1 MLRLSLKAVRT
12 GRRKLGR
19 RWGVVRLTYSRRP
32 PFWSRRDSVYPCR
45 RRVGL
50 SCTLGQGTAAPGVG
64 GGRDRGETGG
74 RRQARSAHVVGGLSP
89 KVGYADCK
97 PWDGMCAG
105 CGSAWRSQSA
115 SRRSSEPRFLAARP
129 RESKAVD
136 LETQFQ
142 KIRRDMFGR
151 DSNPMN
157 FTQANRTR
165 SSSITYI
172 LLIEQT

>member
-1 MLRLSLKAVRT
+1 MTTSHTAKRVGRVRVLRLSLKAVRT

-74 RRQARSAHVVGGLSP
+74 KRQARSAHVVGGLSP

-105 CGSAWRSQSA
+105 CGSAWRKSVCFTSKFGA
-115 SRRSSEPRFLAARP
+115 TIPCGSSTRIE
-129 RESKAVD
+129 
-136 LETQFQ
+136 
-142 KIRRDMFGR
+142 GR
-151 DSNPMN
+151 
-157 FTQANRTR
+157 
-165 SSSITYI
+165 
-172 LLIEQT
+172 